1 MPRPL
6 AVLAVA
12 VVALVLAPAIAQAQ
26 DDGGF
31 DPRAACPVDAPEADA
46 DGRERVPAA
55 HARNVDCAAL
65 LEIPVGTADDGL
77 RPDRRMRR
85 DQMAS
90 VVARTLEAAGVALP
104 DPQEGREFS
113 DVGADNPHAESI
125 RRLRAARVVRGGPG
139 GMSRDEYGPALPT
152 RRDQLASVLAR
163 ARGYAFDEDIDG
175 DGQEDVDGDGQPF
188 DDVADD
194 NVHATA
200 IQAAVDGG
208 LALGSEPGAFSPAR
222 PARRDQTASA
232 ATRLANA
239 LATPAAVRLEGPS
252 GPAEVSE
259 TRTVT
264 ATVLSQFRDA
274 AGDRAR
280 WAGGEPVAFSAEH
293 DRASGA
299 VTPAESQT
307 VEADRSG
314 EAVFSFAAMETGT
327 VTVTAA
333 ITGPG
338 GNFRHAGGAQATV
351 AQEFLSGAAAEGTAP
366 PEGVELVPQETT
378 NEAPGEHTVRA
389 SLTED
394 GEQARGRAIRFE
406 VYREGDETFALSE
419 ETDAQPRTGVVS
431 TGPDGEPATFT
442 YTFDRELGDGE
453 RAEHLVVA
461 CEARADDPCV
471 SIISG
476 DFTERPHDTAVKT
489 WVAPGS

>member
-26 DDGGF
+26 DDDGF
-31 DPRAACPVDAPEADA
+31 DPRAACPVDAPEVDA
-46 DGRERVPAA
+46 GDREGVPAA
-55 HARNVDCAAL
+55 HARNVDCAAF
-65 LEIPVGTADDGL
+65 LEIALGSADDGL
-77 RPDRRMRR
+77 HPDRRMRR

-104 DPQEGREFS
+104 DPEEGREFS
-113 DVGADNPHAESI
+113 DVGADNPHGESI

-139 GMSRDEYGPALPT
+139 GTSRDEYGPALPT

-163 ARGYAFDEDIDG
+163 ARAYAFD
-175 DGQEDVDGDGQPF
+175 EDVDGDGQPF

-200 IQAAVDGG
+200 IGAAVDGG
-208 LALGSEPGAFSPAR
+208 LALGSKPGAFSPAR
-222 PARRDQTASA
+222 PARRDQTVSA

-239 LATPAAVRLEGPS
+239 LATPAAVELEGPS

-280 WAGGEPVAFSAEH
+280 WADGEPVTFSAEH
-293 DRASGA
+293 DRASGV

-307 VEADRSG
+307 VQVDQSG
-314 EAVFSFAAMETGT
+314 EAVFSFAAIETGT

-333 ITGPG
+333 ISGPG
-338 GNFRHAGGAQATV
+338 GNFHHAGGDQETV
-351 AQEFLSGAAAEGTAP
+351 SQPFLAGAAAEGTAP
-366 PEGVELVPQETT
+366 PEGVELVPEETT

-419 ETDAQPRTGVVS
+419 ETDAEPMADVVS

-442 YTFDRELGDGE
+442 YAFDRELGDGE
-453 RAEHLVVA
+453 RAEHLIVA

-476 DFTERPHDTAVKT
+476 NFTERPHDTAVKT
-489 WVAPGS
+489 WVAPRS